1 MCGST
6 TFTRKAIALPTIS
19 PAADIVYL

>member
-1 MCGST
+1 MCRST
-6 TFTRKAIALPTIS
+6 TFTGKAIASPTIS